1 MTKTQDNLQT
11 GQYMT
16 TLDPGQPH
24 PGTKA
29 NPLNNLKPG
38 TLLNLGQSQ
47 IQETFEQNSA
57 KWRKIY

>member
-47 IQETFEQNSA
+47 IQETF
-57 KWRKIY
+57 